1 MKKKIFALAVAAMA
15 VLGAQAQNYLDMEIS
30 SLPNLK
36 WATEDSGSGTFNDS
50 EVNWGGKWRFPTLEE
65 WKNLLDACSQS
76 YDSTTKT
83 LTLKYGYGDKILTFK
98 DVEEGTIYWAGD
110 EPYAWT
116 TTTYI
121 AGQGN
126 VKVTTY
132 YPSYV
137 KFEDGKFVS
146 CRGAFEGYVD
156 KVSISNTNGRVR
168 PVATMG
174 KVVISDIPD
183 GWTVNGMAPTDGK
196 VSVDT
201 GSKLTVV
208 PGQTPG
214 KKIKSIR
221 LDPVTE

>member
-1 MKKKIFALAVAAMA
+1 MKKKIFAFAVAVMA
-15 VLGAQAQNYLDMEIS
+15 VMGAQAQDYLDMEIS

-36 WATEDSGSGTFNDS
+36 WATEDISGSRTFSNS

-83 LTLKYGYGDKILTFK
+83 LTLKYYGKILTFK

-110 EPYAWT
+110 EPYAWIT
-116 TTTYI
+116 NTYDY
-121 AGQGN
+121 ASGQY
-126 VKVTTY
+126 VTYTTY

-137 KFEDGKFVS
+137 KFKDSEFDL
-146 CRGAFEGYVD
+146 CRGQFEGYVD
-156 KVSISNTNGRVR
+156 KVTISNTNGRVR

-196 VSVDT
+196 VSVDA

-221 LDPVTE
+221 LEPITE